1 MTVKITRPSIDIRGT
16 LDELNKPSGIAG
28 NAMLAA
34 ETPQEQFN
42 LIGAGRRNLIIN
54 GGFDVWQRGTSFTP
68 TGADYMAD
76 RWFMGGGDYACTA
89 TKQASTLPDGSEVN
103 TMRISYTA
111 SGTNYIDLYQGIEN
125 FKALSGKTVTLSCWI
140 KTNISSLSYRQ
151 YSTQQFGS
159 VAVADGQWHK
169 LVSTV
174 QLGAITGVNRG
185 ANSPFF
191 GPTSGGTIVTKSG
204 DYFEIT
210 QFQLELGS
218 VATPFEHRSY
228 GEELAL
234 CQRYYCQSYES
245 GTLAGSVTY
254 EGALFRYLDGTHN
267 WATFPFQ
274 FPTPMRLKPSMRI
287 YNPATG
293 ALNSMSNDA
302 SNKVCGITAHGTQT
316 ARARISNITTYQST
330 SFTFHYTADAEL

>member
-42 LIGAGRRNLIIN
+42 LIGAGRKNLIIN

-218 VATPFEHRSY
+218 FATPFEHRSY

-234 CQRYYCQSYES
+234 CQRYYQMVSDKFTSQGTRWAGEYFGSYYMPVTMRSAPAFLGSRPAMLKAFGAGAALDSTSVVAGEAGIS
-245 GTLAGSVTY
+245 SIELQMTGGSVGTSAFLRF
-254 EGALFRYLDGTHN
+254 GA
-267 WATFPFQ
+267 
-274 FPTPMRLKPSMRI
+274 
-287 YNPATG
+287 
-293 ALNSMSNDA
+293 
-302 SNKVCGITAHGTQT
+302 
-316 ARARISNITTYQST
+316 ST
-330 SFTFHYTADAEL
+330 DWFSLDAEL

>member
-1 MTVKITRPSIDIRGT
+1 MTKSTTRIKADVA
-16 LDELNKPSGIAG
+16 GIAG
-28 NAMLAA
+28 
-34 ETPQEQFN
+34 
-42 LIGAGRRNLIIN
+42 RKNLIIN

-125 FKALSGKTVTLSCWI
+125 FKALSGKTVTLSCWV
-140 KTNISSLSYRQ
+140 KTNISGLSYRQ

-159 VAVADGQWHK
+159 AAVADGQWHK

-174 QLGAITGVNRG
+174 QLGAITGVSRG

-191 GPTSGGTIVTKSG
+191 GVTSGTTIVTKAG
-204 DYFEIT
+204 DYLEIT

-218 VATPFEHRSY
+218 VATDFEHRSY

-234 CQRYYCQSYES
+234 CERYYSLHSFHIQGYPPTGGFVHANVHFRQTMRTSPTTLIVVAGNVS
-245 GTLAGSVTY
+245 GANSAVAGHDISDRGLRLEHQTS
-254 EGALFRYLDGTHN
+254 GNNTRLFHLGGL
-267 WATFPFQ
+267 
-274 FPTPMRLKPSMRI
+274 LK
-287 YNPATG
+287 
-293 ALNSMSNDA
+293 
-302 SNKVCGITAHGTQT
+302 
-316 ARARISNITTYQST
+316 
-330 SFTFHYTADAEL
+330 ADAEL

>member
-1 MTVKITRPSIDIRGT
+1 MTVKITRPSINIRET

-28 NAMLAA
+28 NAMLRA

-42 LIGAGRRNLIIN
+42 LIGAGRKNLIIN

-103 TMRISYTA
+103 TMRINYTA

-140 KTNISSLSYRQ
+140 KTNIPSLSYRQ

-234 CQRYYCQSYES
+234 CQRYYQTINTNVQGYP
-245 GTLAGSVTY
+245 GAGGFFQT
-254 EGALFRYLDGTHN
+254 N
-267 WATFPFQ
+267 IQ
-274 FPTPMRLKPSMRI
+274 FPTQMRSTPSTTNI
-287 YNPATG
+287 IPGY
-293 ALNSMSNDA
+293 
-302 SNKVCGITAHGTQT
+302 V
-316 ARARISNITTYQST
+316 SNINTTGVYELDNRGCRVECQAT
-330 SFTFHYTADAEL
+330 NAGRAYHLGANLTLDAEL

>member
-234 CQRYYCQSYES
+234 CQRYYQTINTNVQGYP
-245 GTLAGSVTY
+245 GAGGFFQT
-254 EGALFRYLDGTHN
+254 N
-267 WATFPFQ
+267 IQ
-274 FPTPMRLKPSMRI
+274 FPTQMRSTPSTTNI
-287 YNPATG
+287 IPGY
-293 ALNSMSNDA
+293 
-302 SNKVCGITAHGTQT
+302 V
-316 ARARISNITTYQST
+316 SNINTTGVYELDNRGCRVECQAT
-330 SFTFHYTADAEL
+330 NAGRAYHLGANLTLDAEL